1 MLWKA
6 QFIPAVRG
14 AQLFGFLDGSVKV
27 PEQEIENSENKK
39 EENPAYARWVVQDQQ
54 LLSFLNSSLSR
65 EVLGQ
70 VADQETSA
78 GVWKKL
84 MEMYSSQSRA
94 RVLHLRSK
102 LSSTRKGE
110 MTCAVYFALMKGY
123 ADEMAAAGKK
133 IDFFILCH
141 ISYLVLMQIIILWWK
156 PYVSK
161 LNQHLLAIFTLIC
174 SVPSPA

>member
-1 MLWKA
+1 MASSSSFSSLGHPITEKLTRDNFMLWKA

-70 VADQETSA
+70 VICWCSKPPAISIN
-78 GVWKKL
+78 
-84 MEMYSSQSRA
+84 
-94 RVLHLRSK
+94 RSN
-102 LSSTRKGE
+102 LG
-110 MTCAVYFALMKGY
+110 CF
-123 ADEMAAAGKK
+123 
-133 IDFFILCH
+133 
-141 ISYLVLMQIIILWWK
+141 
-156 PYVSK
+156 
-161 LNQHLLAIFTLIC
+161 
-174 SVPSPA
+174 